1 MLDSGLVKEAAIED
15 AFALSHLMVPE
26 TDGLV
31 GLVSLRR
38 AAAGEQDHLVL
49 VRPASLSYSGDREL
63 QDSRSHATPACH
75 LHLTRRRVVEDIQR
89 RNLAPWRRQLK

>member
-49 VRPASLSYSGDREL
+49 VRPASYSGDREL

>member
-15 AFALSHLMVPE
+15 AFALSHLTVPE

-49 VRPASLSYSGDREL
+49 VRPASYSGDREL
-63 QDSRSHATPACH
+63 QDSRSHAIPACH

>member
-1 MLDSGLVKEAAIED
+1 MLDSGLVKEVAIED
-15 AFALSHLMVPE
+15 AFALSHLMVLE

-49 VRPASLSYSGDREL
+49 VRPASDSGDREL
-63 QDSRSHATPACH
+63 QDNRSHATPACH
-75 LHLTRRRVVEDIQR
+75 LHLKRRVVEDIQGR
-89 RNLAPWRRQLK
+89 DLAP